1 MDLKID
7 PDAINRYVAEQ
18 ILQSTL
24 GPQVKALIDA
34 NVKSLTAGYNNPF
47 EPAIKRFIAEEMEKV
62 IKAEYGEVLRA
73 QVKAKIDAKSVEL
86 IDKII
91 DRAFRNI
98 EREVY

>member
-24 GPQVKALIDA
+24 GPQVKALIDL
-34 NVKSLTAGYNNPF
+34 NVKNLTAGYNNPF

-62 IKAEYGEVLRA
+62 IKDEYGEVLRA